1 MVHPY
6 NRKCQALCPRG
17 VILTEAV
24 VIMRILCWQLCFKG
38 GEMISLPHYGG
49 TTRGKSRADGSWWVG
64 GHFSLF
70 NFFWNYVSVVENLDL
85 NLIHTWNST
94 WLEPRLSGPHLN
106 PVLGWGSRTTL
117 VSPCRRQTELQR
129 PWGSTFSGPNT
140 SLNTEVPHRICLGK
154 GGGKRGDASRKVD
167 LEQNMKKGVFV
178 N

>member
-94 WLEPRLSGPHLN
+94 WLEPRLSGTHLN
-106 PVLGWGSRTTL
+106 PVLCWVSRTTL
-117 VSPCRRQTELQR
+117 VFPLPQTDRTAKAMRL
-129 PWGSTFSGPNT
+129 PTFSGPNT
-140 SLNTEVPHRICLGK
+140 SLNTEVPHRICLSK
-154 GGGKRGDASRKVD
+154 EGGGGEEMHLGK
-167 LEQNMKKGVFV
+167 
-178 N
+178 